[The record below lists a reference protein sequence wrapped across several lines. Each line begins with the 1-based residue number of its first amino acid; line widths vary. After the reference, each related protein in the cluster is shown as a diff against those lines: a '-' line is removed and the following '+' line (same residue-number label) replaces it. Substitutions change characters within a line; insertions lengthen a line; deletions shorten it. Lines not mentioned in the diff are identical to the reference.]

1 MPKDFDLLKVVD
13 IQSVSFSREMRGY
26 NRDEVDEFLDH
37 VADTLQR
44 YAEQHAT
51 DQMRIRELEN
61 ETESNAELKES
72 LQNALDMAK
81 RTSEDFL
88 VSTQKESEAV
98 LTAAKA
104 KAQAILADA
113 AVQKSQLLSE
123 LDELRRA
130 KERFIADAKA
140 TVLRYTMLLDG
151 ASEKKDQ

>member
-13 IQSVSFSREMRGY
+13 IQSVDFSREMRGY

-37 VADTLQR
+37 VADSLQR

-51 DQMRIRELEN
+51 DQIRIRELEN

-81 RTSEDFL
+81 KTSEDFL
-88 VSTQKESEAV
+88 VSTQRESEAV
-98 LTAAKA
+98 LSAAKA
-104 KAQAILADA
+104 KAEAILADA

-130 KERFIADAKA
+130 KERFIADARA
-140 TVLRYTMLLDG
+140 TVLRYTILLDG
-151 ASEKKDQ
+151 AAEKKDQ